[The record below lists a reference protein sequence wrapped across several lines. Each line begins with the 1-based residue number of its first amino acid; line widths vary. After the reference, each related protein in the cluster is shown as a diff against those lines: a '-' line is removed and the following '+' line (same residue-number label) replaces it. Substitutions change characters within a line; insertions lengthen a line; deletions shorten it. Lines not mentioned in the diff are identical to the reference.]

1 MVPATRP
8 CINCAVSINALAE
21 RCTLCGA
28 QQPVRR
34 RALATL
40 VRYLPALLGVLL
52 AAGLV
57 TFAVVMSGSPAADPS
72 HRLFAVRRDAMLV
85 TLVPQNW
92 QGGRVPS
99 APHVTR
105 ETFVDPDRTR
115 YAMTIEMRRHAA
127 RSALNRARLTF
138 ARLGKHPTF
147 VARAFL
153 RVIFPGGRGAWLI
166 EYEAAGLPHALYLFS
181 ACSPALSI
189 SVDVSAPT
197 RAELSGPLSELPAAT
212 GPRCGS
218 AVQPRSSAPAT
229 FPSRQPRSA

>member
-1 MVPATRP
+1 M
-8 CINCAVSINALAE
+8 SINALAE

-40 VRYLPALLGVLL
+40 MRYLPASLGVLL

-57 TFAVVMSGSPAADPS
+57 TFAVAMSGSSPAADPS
-72 HRLFAVRRDAMLV
+72 HRLFEVRRDATLV

-92 QGGRVPS
+92 QGGRVTS

-127 RSALNRARLTF
+127 GSALNRARLAF
-138 ARLGKHPTF
+138 ARIGKRPGF
-147 VARAFL
+147 VPRAFL
-153 RVIFPGGRGAWLI
+153 RVTFPGGRGAWLI
-166 EYEAAGLPHALYLFS
+166 EYEAASLPHALYLFS
-181 ACSPALSI
+181 ACAPAASI
-189 SVDVSAPT
+189 SVDLSAPT
-197 RAELSGPLSELPAAT
+197 RAELSGPLSQLPVAT
-212 GPRCGS
+212 GPRC
-218 AVQPRSSAPAT
+218 
-229 FPSRQPRSA
+229 